1 MKILIDFL
9 PGIFFLVALFAFDI
23 YIATKVIMIAMTLQI
38 VLLKIFKYPVNAM
51 QWIAFIVIIGF
62 GSATLIFHNADFIK
76 LKPTIINWVFALALV
91 LGPLFFNKNFIQAL
105 MSEQFELPTEIWKK
119 LNYAWSLFFLIL
131 GFLNIWVAYNFP
143 EKTWAIFKV
152 FGIFAL
158 MLVFVV
164 AQALYLSRFIKPDE
178 AAPEET
184 P

>member
-1 MKILIDFL
+1 M
-9 PGIFFLVALFAFDI
+9 
-23 YIATKVIMIAMTLQI
+23 
-38 VLLKIFKYPVNAM
+38 
-51 QWIAFIVIIGF
+51 
-62 GSATLIFHNADFIK
+62 
-76 LKPTIINWVFALALV
+76 
-91 LGPLFFNKNFIQAL
+91 